1 MRKKS
6 KAGTKQ
12 EKSEP
17 VVNEEPN
24 DTTDETDKLLTRLA
38 IQRKLLEHFI
48 DPEVLR
54 TIKSSDNG
62 SPKVI
67 HKNPSTNN

>member
-6 KAGTKQ
+6 KVGTKH

-17 VVNEEPN
+17 IVNQEPN
-24 DTTDETDKLLTRLA
+24 DTTDETDKLLIRLA

-48 DPEVLR
+48 DPEVLK
-54 TIKSSDNG
+54 TIKSSSNG
-62 SPKVI
+62 TPKVI